1 MNQNRWEKAV
11 GELNTDLHN
20 LVGNIMVAA
29 AWCQYVGVFT
39 DKYRNRLRESWIR
52 FCTQNNIPISNNLSL
67 ERILTD
73 LVTVR
78 EWNLNG
84 LLADKLSIENGI
96 YTSNV
101 KRWPLIINPQNQG
114 NRWIKKNEGIKVV
127 KQTQGKY
134 LQTLENTIRLG
145 APMLIENAGEELD
158 PALEPVLLKQ
168 IFKRGG
174 Q

>member
-11 GELNTDLHN
+11 GELNTDLQD

-39 DKYRNRLRESWIR
+39 NKYRNRLRESWIR

-73 LVTVR
+73 PVAVR

-84 LLADKLSIENGI
+84 LPADKLSIENGI
-96 YTSNV
+96 YTTNT
-101 KRWPLIINPQNQG
+101 KRWPL
-114 NRWIKKNEGIKVV
+114 
-127 KQTQGKY
+127 
-134 LQTLENTIRLG
+134 
-145 APMLIENAGEELD
+145 LIELKLKVTDGLKRMKEL
-158 PALEPVLLKQ
+158 KW
-168 IFKRGG
+168 
-174 Q
+174 